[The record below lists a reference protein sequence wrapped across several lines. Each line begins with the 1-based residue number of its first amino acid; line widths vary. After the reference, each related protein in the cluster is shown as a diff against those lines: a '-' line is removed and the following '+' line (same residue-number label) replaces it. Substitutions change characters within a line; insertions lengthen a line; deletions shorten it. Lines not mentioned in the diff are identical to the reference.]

1 LTTHIARYRN
11 KNNMQT
17 FTHKYLITCILP
29 VKRFG

>member
-1 LTTHIARYRN
+1 MARYRN